1 MVQAEHAGVA
11 LLGGDLQLGFQ
22 PLEDFLH
29 VAGIT
34 RPGDGLSMGLGVH
47 PHLVLPGHIQQ
58 VI

>member
-29 VAGIT
+29 VVGIAGA
-34 RPGDGLSMGLGVH
+34 GDGLSMRLGVH